1 MGSKGVRI
9 VVIPKWVTAVLL
21 ALVTGGM
28 AAFIWALSGRAYAT
42 GSQPLRTLLL
52 RVMRSGPVPSRAA
65 LLAALMPFVAQA
77 LLFVPWGFLF
87 FALIDGPERPRLRT
101 YVITVVA
108 GVALAFIFIA
118 WQSFLPTRVIT
129 PFDSLASATGACAG
143 AAIAHLRRGVRIQ
156 FQY

>member
-1 MGSKGVRI
+1 MGSRGVRI
-9 VVIPKWVTAVLL
+9 VVIPKWVTTVLL

-28 AAFIWALSGRAYAT
+28 AAFLWALSGRAYAT
-42 GSQPLRTLLL
+42 GSQPLMTLLVRML
-52 RVMRSGPVPSRAA
+52 RSGPAPSRAA

-87 FALIDGPERPRLRT
+87 FALIDRPELPRTRT
-101 YVITVVA
+101 YGITILA

-118 WQSFLPTRVIT
+118 WQPFLPTRVIT
-129 PFDSLASATGACAG
+129 PFDSLGSATGACAG

-156 FQY
+156 FQF